1 MIWVENGFKLW
12 FLVGDIVA
20 PEILVKLFNVPNIGQ
35 INPLICQ
42 LPSLNNPWSKE
53 LGRIMQELQD
63 SRSHSLDLQVV
74 RLGIDTALEAEV
86 LQSIMIEDS
95 TPAGPSY
102 ADFLC
107 KLHGQIQHDIT
118 HSSGSIL
125 ADKTALLSFL
135 H

>member
-1 MIWVENGFKLW
+1 
-12 FLVGDIVA
+12 LVGDVV
-20 PEILVKLFNVPNIGQ
+20 PSDVLVKLFNVPNIGQ
-35 INPLICQ
+35 INPLITQ
-42 LPSLNNPWSKE
+42 LPRLNNPWSKE
-53 LGRIMQELQD
+53 LGRIFKDLQD
-63 SRSHSLDLQVV
+63 SRPYFLDLQVV

-86 LQSIMIEDS
+86 LQSVMIEDS

-107 KLHGQIQHDIT
+107 KIHGQIQHDMT
-118 HSSGSIL
+118 HSSVSIL